1 MHIRAAAAGVAGLD
15 PMLGAVVSLSGLLA
29 LALVLALALERH
41 ARRGPS
47 HQPLFDPSAF
57 QRIAIDLRVVQ
68 VARGV
73 AQLRLLVG
81 ELALRVAQLPC
92 IA

>member
-1 MHIRAAAAGVAGLD
+1 MHIRAPAAGVAGVD

-29 LALVLALALERH
+29 LALERH
-41 ARRGPS
+41 ARRGPL

-57 QRIAIDLRVVQ
+57 KRIAIDLRVVQ

>member
-1 MHIRAAAAGVAGLD
+1 MHIHAPAAGVAGVD
-15 PMLGAVVSLSGLLA
+15 PMLGSVVSLSGLLA
-29 LALVLALALERH
+29 LALALALERH

-47 HQPLFDPSAF
+47 HQPLFNPSAF

>member
-1 MHIRAAAAGVAGLD
+1 MHIRAAAAGVAGVD
-15 PMLGAVVSLSGLLA
+15 PMLGAVVSLSGL
-29 LALVLALALERH
+29 LALALERH

-57 QRIAIDLRVVQ
+57 KRIAIDLRVVQ

>member
-1 MHIRAAAAGVAGLD
+1 MHIHAPAAGVAGVD
-15 PMLGAVVSLSGLLA
+15 PMLGSVVSLSGLLA
-29 LALVLALALERH
+29 LALALERH

-47 HQPLFDPSAF
+47 HQPLFNPSAF